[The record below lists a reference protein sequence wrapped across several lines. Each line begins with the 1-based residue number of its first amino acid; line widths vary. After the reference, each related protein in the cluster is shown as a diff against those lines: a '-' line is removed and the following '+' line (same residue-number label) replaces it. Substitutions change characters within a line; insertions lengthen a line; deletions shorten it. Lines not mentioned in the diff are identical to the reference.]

1 MTPMKDADAAM
12 VEESPCATTVLEIT
26 PPLTSPPPIVMPE
39 VEPEI
44 PEPEEPMP
52 TEPLVEQPLPTEPLV
67 EQAMPT
73 EPVVER
79 PVETAGEEEE
89 KVDPPKSVQD
99 ELDAL
104 EHPPHHMLDPLLT
117 RVNQDKALGKV
128 PGKGRKP
135 KAQVEDQKG
144 PKTGKGKK
152 GKGNKGKG
160 KGKGK
165 KGKNASPKKAVPKTK
180 AAPKRKCRTSKVL
193 DMDAAEGANFSL
205 LKETPE
211 LMGSEDDV
219 M

>member
-1 MTPMKDADAAM
+1 MFWVVLFECFVFFTVTNLPQESQVMTPMKDADAAM
-12 VEESPCATTVLEIT
+12 VEESPGATTVLEIT

-79 PVETAGEEEE
+79 PVETAV
-89 KVDPPKSVQD
+89 KRRKRVDPPKSVQD

-117 RVNQDKALGKV
+117 RVNQDKALERCQGRDVNPRPRLRTKRDQKLV
-128 PGKGRKP
+128 REKGEGEQGKG
-135 KAQVEDQKG
+135 E
-144 PKTGKGKK
+144 GKGE
-152 GKGNKGKG
+152 
-160 KGKGK
+160 
-165 KGKNASPKKAVPKTK
+165 
-180 AAPKRKCRTSKVL
+180 
-193 DMDAAEGANFSL
+193 EGQG
-205 LKETPE
+205 E
-211 LMGSEDDV
+211 GQG
-219 M
+219 